1 MHTMAVTVMV
11 IGDVDVDS
19 EGERDKFLLS
29 PLTLLAVLVSNT
41 SYVKT
46 ILLIFL
52 KYRRVHLQPVL

>member
-41 SYVKT
+41 SYVWT

-52 KYRRVHLQPVL
+52 KYRRVHLQPVF